1 MKMFLSLILVLQ
13 ILLSANVFAQD
24 VADDLVT
31 NTQQDLMMVI
41 GGGIGGS
48 VIGLSTLSFYDKP
61 SKHISN
67 IWTGAAIGI
76 IAGVVFVVYSS
87 ATRGHGD
94 LTSQS
99 DQKSFE
105 TISRRDWHEEKFSLN
120 LTSSA
125 VNTVPVWHQEF

>member
-13 ILLSANVFAQD
+13 ILTSANSFAQD
-24 VADDLVT
+24 HVDDLVT

-41 GGGIGGS
+41 GGGVGGA

-67 IWTGAAIGI
+67 VWTGAAIGI

-87 ATRGHGD
+87 ATRGHD
-94 LTSQS
+94 HLTSQS

-120 LTSSA
+120 LTSSV